1 VNEATRKKMLI
12 SAACFNWL
20 AALALLLI
28 PATLFQLFRITPLP
42 AEPLFLHLF
51 AVVVFVF
58 GIGYYWAAIDF
69 VRNAPIVRL
78 GMIGKLAVFVTGL
91 VNTLLGNVSWQI
103 MLLVS
108 VDLLYAVLFFMT
120 LKAVVRAQ

>member
-1 VNEATRKKMLI
+1 MLI
-12 SAACFNWL
+12 SAAWFNWL

-42 AEPLFLHLF
+42 TEPLFLHLF
-51 AVVVFVF
+51 AVLVFVF
-58 GIGYYWAAIDF
+58 GIGYYWAAKDF
-69 VRNAPIVRL
+69 EKNAPIVRL
-78 GMIGKLAVFVTGL
+78 GMIGKLAVFLTGL

-108 VDLLYAVLFFMT
+108 VDLLYAVLFFMA

>member
-1 VNEATRKKMLI
+1 
-12 SAACFNWL
+12 
-20 AALALLLI
+20 
-28 PATLFQLFRITPLP
+28 
-42 AEPLFLHLF
+42 
-51 AVVVFVF
+51 
-58 GIGYYWAAIDF
+58 
-69 VRNAPIVRL
+69 
-78 GMIGKLAVFVTGL
+78 MIGKLAVFMTGL